1 VRSEEGTYDRKDM
14 EVWRRTDKANKL
26 NFEGTTEAL
35 TSLKDFETGGLTAP
49 LTLLNNRFPVGRI

>member
-1 VRSEEGTYDRKDM
+1 M